1 MWSELNS
8 NPEVNIVLLLFSAS
22 VALCLLI
29 GTCAGGAKKHLFIK
43 CYIALLTLDI
53 VMQLGEAG
61 IWIFADA
68 FLVKLSCMMSFG
80 GGAVMISL
88 YTYCILEFCRETK
101 PVSLLPAHIIT
112 CMCSVMLLMMVVS
125 LFNGCIFAV
134 DENGVFTD
142 GPLGWTVNCFDFTCY
157 IAELVLI
164 FYHRSVLSIWGRLS
178 LMSIS
183 VLPVA
188 AMLMVNVWYPV
199 PEYLAITLALI
210 FVNTLFRNR
219 LLVKISEQEKEIAEN
234 RIAIMVSQIQ
244 PHFLY
249 NCLNTIYHL
258 CDRDVKTARK
268 AVSDFSD
275 YLRWNLKAVRSSVPV
290 TFGEELEH
298 VKVYLNLEKLRF
310 DERLNVEYD
319 IGTTAFLLPA
329 LSVQPLV
336 ENAVKHG
343 LCPAEDGGTVT
354 VASREYPDCFEV
366 KITDNGVGY
375 TPGQEDSD
383 GGMHVG
389 IENVRKRLDAM
400 CGGSLDIQSEEGK
413 GTQVTVTV
421 PKERK

>member
-1 MWSELNS
+1 MWRELNAS
-8 NPEVNIVLLLFSAS
+8 PEVNIALLLFSAS
-22 VALCLLI
+22 VVLCLLI
-29 GTCAGGAKKHLFIK
+29 GTCAGGAKKHLFMK
-43 CYIALLTLDI
+43 HYIALLTVDI

-61 IWIFADA
+61 IWIFEGP
-68 FLVKLSCMMSFG
+68 FLVKLSCLMSFG

-101 PVSLLPAHIIT
+101 PVSLLPAHIMT
-112 CMCSVMLLMMVVS
+112 CICSVMFLMIIIS

-142 GPLGWTVNCFDFTCY
+142 GPLGWIVNCFDFTCY
-157 IAELVLI
+157 ITELFLS

-183 VLPVA
+183 VLPVT

-210 FVNTLFRNR
+210 SVNTLFRNR
-219 LLVKISEQEKEIAEN
+219 LLMKISEQEKELTEN
-234 RIAIMVSQIQ
+234 KVAIMVSQIQ

-249 NCLNTIYHL
+249 NSLNTIYHL
-258 CDRDVKTARK
+258 CDRDVKTAK
-268 AVSDFSD
+268 QAVSDFSD
-275 YLRWNLKAVRSSVPV
+275 YLRWNLKAVRGSVPV
-290 TFGEELEH
+290 IFSEELEH
-298 VKVYLNLEKLRF
+298 VKGYLKLEKLRF

-319 IGTTAFLLPA
+319 IETTAFFLPA

-343 LCPAEDGGTVT
+343 LCPTEDGGTVT
-354 VASREYPDCFEV
+354 IASREYTDRFEV

-375 TPGQEDSD
+375 TPGQEISD
-383 GGMHVG
+383 GRVHIG
-389 IENVRKRLDAM
+389 IENVKKRLEVM

-413 GTQVTVTV
+413 GTQVTVII

>member
-1 MWSELNS
+1 
-8 NPEVNIVLLLFSAS
+8 
-22 VALCLLI
+22 
-29 GTCAGGAKKHLFIK
+29 
-43 CYIALLTLDI
+43 
-53 VMQLGEAG
+53 
-61 IWIFADA
+61 
-68 FLVKLSCMMSFG
+68 
-80 GGAVMISL
+80 
-88 YTYCILEFCRETK
+88 
-101 PVSLLPAHIIT
+101 
-112 CMCSVMLLMMVVS
+112 
-125 LFNGCIFAV
+125 
-134 DENGVFTD
+134 
-142 GPLGWTVNCFDFTCY
+142 
-157 IAELVLI
+157 
-164 FYHRSVLSIWGRLS
+164 
-178 LMSIS
+178 MSIS

-219 LLVKISEQEKEIAEN
+219 LLMKISEQEKEIAEN